1 MFIDSP
7 RKNLISVPKIQFS
20 SHDSLNKR
28 IFAISDSQNWVDI
41 TPKKLHVQIG
51 DLNTLL
57 DFWGAIWNNV

>member
-1 MFIDSP
+1 MFVDSP

-41 TPKKLHVQIG
+41 TQKNCMFKSGI
-51 DLNTLL
+51 
-57 DFWGAIWNNV
+57 